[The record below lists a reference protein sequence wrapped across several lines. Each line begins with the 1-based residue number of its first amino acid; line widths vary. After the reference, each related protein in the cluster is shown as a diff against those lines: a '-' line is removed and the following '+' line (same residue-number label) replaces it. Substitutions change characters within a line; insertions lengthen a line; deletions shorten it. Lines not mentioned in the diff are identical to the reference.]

1 MIKMRFL
8 VVLLLTLNM
17 IDVNAQFAS
26 NFNSSNNWSMNKKEI
41 FFAVGATQ
49 FLGDL
54 GGRDQIGTQNSIIDL
69 DWPATRYN
77 IGAGFRFRFHPMFA
91 TSTHLNAGMVS
102 GDDANTDEIVRRSRN
117 LSFRS
122 PMVELSQ
129 RLDII
134 LLANEKVGARYRIK
148 GLKGARGKASQLYIF
163 SGIGGIF
170 FNPQMRINGNW
181 TNLRPLSTEGQ
192 GLEGGVDPYSRI
204 TLTIPTGIGFKLGLG
219 RFWRIGM
226 ELTYHKTFSDYI
238 DDVSTNYYDPNV
250 LASSFGPEAAYAS
263 NPAIENHSW
272 FAPGQQRGNPDDN
285 DAYFLANVVLTRNIT
300 YPKPK
305 GGSRVKWKGR
315 TKF

>member
-1 MIKMRFL
+1 MNIIRFT
-8 VVLLLTLNM
+8 VVLLLTFSSSGL
-17 IDVNAQFAS
+17 IAQFAS
-26 NFNSSNNWSMNKKEI
+26 NFNSSNNWSMNKREI
-41 FFAVGATQ
+41 FFSIGATQ

-77 IGAGFRFRFHPMFA
+77 IGAGFRYRFHPMFA
-91 TSTHLNAGMVS
+91 TSTHLNAGMIS

-122 PMVELSQ
+122 PIVELSQ

-134 LLANEKVGARYRIK
+134 LLANEKIGARYKIK
-148 GLKGARGKASQLYIF
+148 GLSGSRSKADQLYVF

-170 FNPQMRINGNW
+170 FNPQMRINGAW

-192 GLEGGVDPYSRI
+192 GLDGGVDPYSRI

-226 ELTYHKTFSDYI
+226 EFTYHKTFSDYI

-250 LASSFGPEAAYAS
+250 LASTIGAEAAYAS

-272 FAPGQQRGNPDDN
+272 FAPGQQRGNPEDN
-285 DAYFLANVVLTRNIT
+285 DAYFLANIVLTRNIT
-300 YPKPK
+300 YPKSK
-305 GGSRVKWKGR
+305 GGARVKWKGR

>member
-1 MIKMRFL
+1 MK
-8 VVLLLTLNM
+8 VVLVFLLILLSELSFS
-17 IDVNAQFAS
+17 QFSS

-41 FFAVGATQ
+41 FFVFGATQ

-54 GGRDQIGTQNSIIDL
+54 GGRDQIGNQNSIIDL

-77 IGAGFRFRFHPMFA
+77 IGLGYRYRFHPMFA

-102 GDDANTDEIVRRSRN
+102 GDDSNTDEIVRRSRN

-122 PMVELSQ
+122 PIVELSQ

-134 LLANEKVGARYRIK
+134 IWANEKVGTRYKIK
-148 GLKGARGKASQLYIF
+148 KLRGARRKADQIYLF
-163 SGIGGIF
+163 SGIGGLF
-170 FNPQMRINGNW
+170 FNPQMRIGGQW
-181 TNLRPLSTEGQ
+181 TNLRPLRTEGQ
-192 GLEGGVDPYSRI
+192 GLPGGKDEYSRI
-204 TLTIPTGIGFKLGLG
+204 TLTIPSGIGFKVGMG

-226 ELTYHKTFSDYI
+226 EFSYHKTFTDYI
-238 DDVSTNYYDPNV
+238 DDVSTEYYDPNILLNQV
-250 LASSFGPEAAYAS
+250 GPEAQYAS

-272 FAPGQQRGNPDDN
+272 FAPGQQRGNPEDN
-285 DAYFLANVVLTRNIT
+285 DAYFLANIVLTRNIT

-305 GGSRVKWKGR
+305 GGTRVKWKGR